1 MKPSILIIGDSKEI
15 IPTTASLFQ
24 RSGFHVDCISSSIF
38 VGKNSD
44 LNNFFYCKNP
54 SEIPEFSYRVFLKKK
69 YLKVI
74 ISDDP
79 TIALILDSSLTQ
91 NQKIDLLPISDI
103 AHKEH
108 LFSKIG
114 LSIALSNSTVPTPK
128 YTVVKSPNDLANSK
142 LNLSFPIIIK
152 GDRSSS
158 GAQTFRFNSQK
169 ELSQF
174 KFESSFYPAIVQE
187 FIFGQLITIE
197 AFFHQKDLNFFQYSE
212 VIRNVQNSEFTPSNL
227 RRFFHTSNLNQE
239 VEENLAELGRTLGA
253 DGFINIGCILSNDN
267 KLSFFEAD
275 MRPNVWIDY
284 GKFWGEDASEKIS
297 RKFSTLNINFS
308 FPQKFDNE
316 KIILGCPHRLPLI
329 DIFLNRYKS
338 CFVLKHH
345 TFELH
350 LLLRKFRHFLF
361 SIINLRFLR
370 SFFKKLSFFN
380 RHLTRQ

>member
-24 RSGFHVDCISSSIF
+24 RSGFDVDCISSSIF

-54 SEIPEFSYRVFLKKK
+54 SEIPEFSYRVFLNKK

-79 TIALILDSSLTQ
+79 TIALILDSSLRQT
-91 NQKIDLLPISDI
+91 QKIDLLPISDI
-103 AHKEH
+103 AYQGH

-128 YTVVKSPNDLANSK
+128 YAVVKSPNDFANIK

-174 KFESSFYPAIVQE
+174 KFERSFYPAIVQE
-187 FIFGQLITIE
+187 FIFGKLISIE
-197 AFFHQKDLNFFQYSE
+197 AFFHQKDLIYFQYSE
-212 VIRNVQNSEFTPSNL
+212 VIRNVQ
-227 RRFFHTSNLNQE
+227 
-239 VEENLAELGRTLGA
+239 
-253 DGFINIGCILSNDN
+253 
-267 KLSFFEAD
+267 KL
-275 MRPNVWIDY
+275 
-284 GKFWGEDASEKIS
+284 
-297 RKFSTLNINFS
+297 
-308 FPQKFDNE
+308 
-316 KIILGCPHRLPLI
+316 
-329 DIFLNRYKS
+329 
-338 CFVLKHH
+338 
-345 TFELH
+345 
-350 LLLRKFRHFLF
+350 
-361 SIINLRFLR
+361 
-370 SFFKKLSFFN
+370 
-380 RHLTRQ
+380 